1 MKVAVSSTG
10 GDLEAMVDPRFG
22 RAACFAIV
30 NTDDMSYEVIENSNL
45 QAAHGVGIQSAQLM
59 SEHGVEHVL
68 TGQCGPNA
76 FSALQ
81 AAGIAV
87 ISGCRGTVQAA
98 VDHFLAGECG
108 PSEGPTGPGH
118 QAAAGAAPAAGPGQN
133 QGTPGVG
140 RGQGGPGRGMGRGG
154 GGAGQ
159 GRGAGRGGR
168 GGGGGAGRGQS

>member
-10 GDLEAMVDPRFG
+10 GTLEARVDPRFG

-30 NTDDMSYEVIENSNL
+30 NTDDMSCEVIENANL

-59 SEHGVEHVL
+59 SEQGVEHVL

-81 AAGIAV
+81 AAGIEV
-87 ISGCRGTVQAA
+87 ITGCSGTVQEA

-108 PSEGPTGPGH
+108 PAQGPTGPGH
-118 QAAAGAAPAAGPGQN
+118 QGAGSGAPAQGPGPS
-133 QGTPGVG
+133 QGPPGAG

-154 GGAGQ
+154 GRGAGQ
-159 GRGAGRGGR
+159 GRGAGRA
-168 GGGGGAGRGQS
+168 GGGAGRGQS